1 MTRLLTF
8 SFSNKNSEL
17 MASRAL
23 VRLRHGL
30 SAWHWNLVALVLA
43 TQLVN
48 SARVTDNYVI
58 GFEFQCG
65 IEFHLLIE
73 LEPKELH
80 TMVKC

>member
-1 MTRLLTF
+1 MTRLLPF

-23 VRLRHGL
+23 VRLRDGL

-65 IEFHLLIE
+65 IEFYLLIE

>member
-1 MTRLLTF
+1 
-8 SFSNKNSEL
+8 
-17 MASRAL
+17 MASRVL
-23 VRLRHGL
+23 VRLRHAL